1 MSTATSEIRA
11 TSDIRN
17 VAVIGHGGTGK
28 TSLVEQALVRGK
40 VVPKFA
46 PVDGGKSVSDHS
58 PEEIARGI
66 SVHTG
71 AAHLPWNGAKI
82 NLLDT
87 PGSADFIGEVVA
99 ALHVSDV
106 AVMVVGADVGVQIE
120 TAKLWRRLQ
129 AAGKPCIVF
138 VNQMDKE
145 HANFAT
151 VLADLREKLS
161 GSFVPVVVPIGDGAG
176 FSGVVDLLSGKA
188 LTHMGG
194 QESPGTVPD
203 DLADTIEEYRQSVI
217 EGAAEGSDELMEKY
231 LEEESLSDD
240 EVRTGLATS
249 LHGNLVVPVVAGS
262 ATLNSGVASL
272 LDALA
277 AAAPSPAGGVDTDGA
292 PSAFVFKTSLD
303 QYSGKLSWIKVMTG
317 EITPDTELTVTR
329 DGRKE
334 RITKLFTLCGS
345 QLIDSRG
352 LAAGDL
358 GVLTKL
364 TSAATGDTLSQQSDL
379 AYPPLDLPQPVHA
392 VTLAAQS
399 KKDEDKL
406 GQFLSRSAEEDPTF
420 KVRYNGETRETVVSA
435 MGELQLSIA
444 LERLKTT
451 AKVEVETNVPRV
463 AYRETITR
471 SAAAEYQHKKQTG
484 GHGQYAKVEITIKPL
499 PRGEQFSFVNQ
510 TVGGAIS
517 KGYIPGVEKGLREGM
532 AGGVL
537 AGFPVVDVEIALVD
551 GKEHSVDSSEL
562 AFSLAA
568 RGALR
573 SAIDQARPALL
584 EPVANL
590 TVFVEEGY
598 LGDVLSDL
606 SSRRGRIQ
614 GQEPID
620 GGMLEVKA
628 LVPQAELLRYA
639 IDLKSMT
646 SGTASFEMEFDH
658 YAPLTGR
665 LADDIIKRS
674 QEADT
679 VGAGR

>member
-1 MSTATSEIRA
+1 MSTA

-17 VAVIGHGGTGK
+17 VAIIGHGGTGK
-28 TSLVEQALVRGK
+28 SSLFEQALARGK

-46 PVDGGKSVSDHS
+46 PVEGGKSVSDHS
-58 PEEIARGI
+58 PEEVARGI
-66 SVHTG
+66 SVHTA
-71 AAHLPWNGAKI
+71 AAHLAWNGAKI

-87 PGSADFIGEVVA
+87 PGSADFIGDVVA
-99 ALHVSDV
+99 ALHVSGV
-106 AVMVVGADVGVQIE
+106 AVMVIGADVGVQIE

-145 HANFAT
+145 HANFAN
-151 VLADLREKLS
+151 VLADLRDKLP

-176 FSGVVDLLSGKA
+176 FSGVVDLLRGTA
-188 LTHMGG
+188 LTHIGG
-194 QESPGTVPD
+194 QESPGTVPG
-203 DLADTIEEYRQSVI
+203 DLEDTIEEYRQGVI
-217 EGAAEGSDELMEKY
+217 EGAAEGSDELTEKY
-231 LEEESLSDD
+231 LEEETLSDD
-240 EVRTGLATS
+240 EVRTGLAAS
-249 LHGNLVVPVVAGS
+249 LHANLVVPVLAGS
-262 ATLNSGVASL
+262 ATLNSGVACL
-272 LDALA
+272 LDVLE
-277 AAAPSPAGGVDTDGA
+277 AAAPAPAAADGA

-303 QYSGKLSWIKVMTG
+303 QYSGKLSWIKVMSG
-317 EITPDTELTVTR
+317 EVTPDTELVDTR
-329 DGRKE
+329 DARKE

-345 QLIDSRG
+345 QLVDSDG

-358 GVLTKL
+358 GVFTKL
-364 TSAATGDTLSQQSDL
+364 TSAATGDTLAQQSDL
-379 AYPPLDLPQPVHA
+379 SYPPLDLPQPVHA

-406 GQFLSRSAEEDPTF
+406 GQFLSRAAEEDPTF
-420 KVRYNGETRETVVSA
+420 KVRYNGETRETVVST
-435 MGELQLSIA
+435 MGELQLTVV
-444 LERLKTT
+444 LERLKNA
-451 AKVEVETNVPRV
+451 AKVVVETNVPRV
-463 AYRETITR
+463 AYRETIAR
-471 SAAAEYQHKKQTG
+471 PSGAEYQHKKQTG
-484 GHGQYAKVEITIKPL
+484 GHGQYAKVEIKVRPL
-499 PRGEQFSFVNQ
+499 PRGEKFSFVNE

-532 AGGVL
+532 ASGVV
-537 AGFPVVDVEIALVD
+537 AGFPVVDVEVALVD

-573 SAIDQARPALL
+573 SAIEHAKPVLL

-590 TVFVEEGY
+590 TVYVEDGY

-614 GQEPID
+614 GQEPVD

-646 SGTASFEMEFDH
+646 SGTASFETAFDH

-674 QEADT
+674 QEADAV
-679 VGAGR
+679 VGGR

>member
-1 MSTATSEIRA
+1 MSTSA
-11 TSDIRN
+11 SDIRN
-17 VAVIGHGGTGK
+17 VALIGHGGTGK

-46 PVDGGKSVSDHS
+46 PVDGGKSVSDHT
-58 PEEIARGI
+58 PEEVARGI
-66 SVHTG
+66 SVHT
-71 AAHLPWNGAKI
+71 AVAHLPWKGAKI

-106 AVMVVGADVGVQIE
+106 AVMVVGGDVGVQIE

-145 HANFAT
+145 HANFANT
-151 VLADLREKLS
+151 LADLREKLS
-161 GSFVPVVVPIGDGAG
+161 GSFVPAVVPIGDGAG

-203 DLADTIEEYRQSVI
+203 DLADTVEEYRQGLI
-217 EGAAEGSDELMEKY
+217 EGAADGSDELMEKY
-231 LEEESLSDD
+231 LDEETLSDD
-240 EVRTGLATS
+240 EVRIGLAAS
-249 LHGNLVVPVVAGS
+249 LRGNLVVPVVAGS

-272 LDALA
+272 LDVIEAVAPSA
-277 AAAPSPAGGVDTDGA
+277 AADDGLDGDGA
-292 PSAFVFKTSLD
+292 PAAFVFKTSLD
-303 QYSGKLSWIKVMTG
+303 QYSGRLSWIKVMSG
-317 EITPDTELTVTR
+317 EITPDTELIDTR

-334 RITKLFTLCGS
+334 RITKLFTLRGS
-345 QLIDSRG
+345 QLVDSDG

-358 GVLTKL
+358 GVFTKL
-364 TSAATGDTLSQQSDL
+364 TSAATGDTLAQQADL
-379 AYPPLDLPQPVHA
+379 TYPALDLPQPVHA
-392 VTLAAQS
+392 VTLSAQS

-406 GQFLSRSAEEDPTF
+406 GQFLSRAAEEDPTL

-444 LERLKTT
+444 LERLKNS

-471 SAAAEYQHKKQTG
+471 PAAAEYQHKKQTG
-484 GHGQYAKVEITIKPL
+484 GHGQYAKVEIRIKPL
-499 PRGEQFSFVNQ
+499 PRGEDFSFVNQ
-510 TVGGAIS
+510 VVGGAIS

-537 AGFPVVDVEIALVD
+537 AGFPVVDVEVALVD

-573 SAIDQARPALL
+573 SALDQAKPVLL

-590 TVFVEEGY
+590 TVYVDESY

-606 SSRRGRIQ
+606 SGRRGRIQ
-614 GQEPID
+614 GQEPVD
-620 GGMLEVKA
+620 GGILEVRA

-646 SGTASFEMEFDH
+646 SGTASFEVDFDN

-665 LADDIIKRS
+665 MADDVIKRS
-674 QEADT
+674 REPDA
-679 VGAGR
+679 VASGR

>member
-1 MSTATSEIRA
+1 MSTA

-17 VAVIGHGGTGK
+17 VAIIGHGGIGK
-28 TSLVEQALVRGK
+28 TSLFEQALARGK

-46 PVDGGKSVSDHS
+46 PVEGGKSVSDHS
-58 PEEIARGI
+58 PEEVARGI
-66 SVHTG
+66 SLHT
-71 AAHLPWNGAKI
+71 ATAHLAWNGAKI

-87 PGSADFIGEVVA
+87 PGSADFIGDVVA

-106 AVMVVGADVGVQIE
+106 AVMVIGADAGVQIE

-145 HANFAT
+145 HANFAN
-151 VLADLREKLS
+151 VLADLRDKLP

-176 FSGVVDLLSGKA
+176 FSGVVDLLRGKA

-194 QESPGTVPD
+194 QESPGTVPG
-203 DLADTIEEYRQSVI
+203 DLEDTIEEYRQGVI

-231 LEEESLSDD
+231 LEEETLSDD
-240 EVRTGLATS
+240 EVRTGLAAS
-249 LHGNLVVPVVAGS
+249 LHANLVVPVLAGS

-272 LDALA
+272 LDVLEAAAPAPALA
-277 AAAPSPAGGVDTDGA
+277 AADGA

-303 QYSGKLSWIKVMTG
+303 QYSGKLSWIKVMSG
-317 EITPDTELTVTR
+317 QITPDTELVDSR
-329 DGRKE
+329 DARKE

-345 QLIDSRG
+345 HLVDSDG

-358 GVLTKL
+358 GVFTKL
-364 TSAATGDTLSQQSDL
+364 TSAATGDTLAQQSDL
-379 AYPPLDLPQPVHA
+379 SYPPLDLPQPVHA

-406 GQFLSRSAEEDPTF
+406 GQFLSRAAEEDPTF
-420 KVRYNGETRETVVSA
+420 KVRYNGETRETVVST
-435 MGELQLSIA
+435 MGELQLAIV
-444 LERLKTT
+444 LERLKNA

-463 AYRETITR
+463 AYRETIAR
-471 SAAAEYQHKKQTG
+471 PSGAEYQHKKQTG
-484 GHGQYAKVEITIKPL
+484 GHGQYAKVEITVRPL
-499 PRGEQFSFVNQ
+499 PRGEKFSFVNE

-532 AGGVL
+532 ASGVV
-537 AGFPVVDVEIALVD
+537 AGFPVVDVEVALVD

-573 SAIDQARPALL
+573 SAIEHAKPVLL

-590 TVFVEEGY
+590 TVYVEEGY

-614 GQEPID
+614 GQEPVD

-646 SGTASFEMEFDH
+646 SGTASFETAFDH

-674 QEADT
+674 READA
-679 VGAGR
+679 VVAGR

>member
-1 MSTATSEIRA
+1 MSTAA
-11 TSDIRN
+11 SDIRN
-17 VAVIGHGGTGK
+17 VALIGHGGTGK

-40 VVPKFA
+40 VVAKFA
-46 PVDGGKSVSDHS
+46 PVDGGKSVSDHT
-58 PEEIARGI
+58 PEEVARGI
-66 SVHTG
+66 SVH
-71 AAHLPWNGAKI
+71 AAVAHVRWQGAKI

-87 PGSADFIGEVVA
+87 PGSADFVGEVIA

-106 AVMVVGADVGVQIE
+106 AVLVVGGDVGVQIE

-145 HANFAT
+145 HANFANT
-151 VLADLREKLS
+151 LADLREKLS
-161 GSFVPVVVPIGDGAG
+161 GSFVPAVVPIGDGAG

-203 DLADTIEEYRQSVI
+203 DLADTVEEYRQGLI
-217 EGAAEGSDELMEKY
+217 EGAADGSDELMEKY
-231 LEEESLSDD
+231 LDEETLSDD
-240 EVRTGLATS
+240 EVRTGLAAS

-272 LDALA
+272 LDVLEAV
-277 AAAPSPAGGVDTDGA
+277 APSAATGVGLDGDGA
-292 PSAFVFKTSLD
+292 PAAFVFKTSLD
-303 QYSGKLSWIKVMTG
+303 QYSGRLSWIKVMSG
-317 EITPDTELTVTR
+317 EITPDTELVDTR

-334 RITKLFTLCGS
+334 RITKLFTLSGS
-345 QLIDSRG
+345 QLVDCDG

-364 TSAATGDTLSQQSDL
+364 TSAATGDTLAQQADL
-379 AYPPLDLPQPVHA
+379 TYPPLDLPQPVHA

-406 GQFLSRSAEEDPTF
+406 GQFLSRAAEEDPTF

-444 LERLKTT
+444 LERLKNT

-471 SAAAEYQHKKQTG
+471 PAGAEYQHKKQTG
-484 GHGQYAKVEITIKPL
+484 GHGQYAKVEIRIKPL
-499 PRGEQFSFVNQ
+499 PRGGDFSFVNQ
-510 TVGGAIS
+510 VVGGAIS

-537 AGFPVVDVEIALVD
+537 AGFPVVDVEVALVD

-573 SAIDQARPALL
+573 SALDQAKPVLL

-590 TVFVEEGY
+590 TVYVEESY

-606 SSRRGRIQ
+606 SGRRGRIQ
-614 GQEPID
+614 GQEPVD
-620 GGMLEVKA
+620 GGILEVKA
-628 LVPQAELLRYA
+628 LVPQAELVRYA

-646 SGTASFEMEFDH
+646 SGTASFEMEFDN

-665 LADDIIKRS
+665 MADDIIKRS
-674 QEADT
+674 QEPDA
-679 VGAGR
+679 VASGR

>member
-1 MSTATSEIRA
+1 MSTA

-46 PVDGGKSVSDHS
+46 TVDGGKSVSDHS
-58 PEEIARGI
+58 PEEVARGI
-66 SVHTG
+66 SVHT
-71 AAHLPWNGAKI
+71 AIAHLPWKNAKV

-87 PGSADFIGEVVA
+87 PGSADFIGEVVS

-106 AVMVVGADVGVQIE
+106 AVLVVGADVGVQIE

-145 HANFAT
+145 HANFANA
-151 VLADLREKLS
+151 LADLREKLS
-161 GSFVPVVVPIGDGAG
+161 GNFVPMVVPIGDGAG

-188 LTHMGG
+188 FTHMGG
-194 QESPGTVPD
+194 QESPGSVPD
-203 DLADTIEEYRQSVI
+203 DLTDTIEEYRQGLI
-217 EGAAEGSDELMEKY
+217 EGAADGSDELMEKY
-231 LEEESLSDD
+231 LEEETLSDD
-240 EVRTGLATS
+240 EVHTGIAAS
-249 LHGNLVVPVVAGS
+249 LQAGVVVPVLAGS

-272 LDALA
+272 LDALQA
-277 AAAPSPAGGVDTDGA
+277 VAPSPAADDRLAAGGA
-292 PSAFVFKTSLD
+292 PAAFVFKTSLD
-303 QYSGKLSWIKVMTG
+303 QYSGKLSWIKVMSG
-317 EITPDTELTVTR
+317 EMTPDTELVDTR
-329 DGRKE
+329 DARKE

-345 QLIDSRG
+345 QLVDSDG
-352 LAAGDL
+352 LATGDL
-358 GVLTKL
+358 GVFTKL
-364 TSAATGDTLSQQSDL
+364 TSAATGDTLAQQSDL

-392 VTLAAQS
+392 VTLSAES

-406 GQFLSRSAEEDPTF
+406 GQFLSRAAEEDPTF
-420 KVRYNGETRETVVSA
+420 KVRYDGETRETVVTC
-435 MGELQLSIA
+435 MGELQLSVV
-444 LERLKTT
+444 LERLKTA
-451 AKVEVETNVPRV
+451 AKVEVQTNVPRV

-471 SAAAEYQHKKQTG
+471 AAGAEYQHKKQTG
-484 GHGQYAKVEITIKPL
+484 GHGQYAKVEIKLRPL
-499 PRGEQFSFVNQ
+499 PRGEDFSFVNQ
-510 TVGGAIS
+510 IVGGAIS

-532 AGGVL
+532 AGGAL
-537 AGFPVVDVEIALVD
+537 AGFPVVDIEVALVD

-573 SAIDQARPALL
+573 SALDQAKPTLL

-590 TVFVEEGY
+590 TVYVEENY

-606 SSRRGRIQ
+606 SGRRGRIQ
-614 GQEPID
+614 GQEPVE
-620 GGMLEVKA
+620 GGILEVKA

-646 SGTASFEMEFDH
+646 SGTASFEVEFDH
-658 YAPLTGR
+658 YAPLSGR
-665 LADDIIKRS
+665 MADDIIKRS
-674 QEADT
+674 QEADA
-679 VGAGR
+679 VAAGR

>member
-1 MSTATSEIRA
+1 MSTA

-17 VAVIGHGGTGK
+17 VAIIGHGGIGK
-28 TSLVEQALVRGK
+28 TSLFEQALARGK

-46 PVDGGKSVSDHS
+46 PVEGGKSVSDHS
-58 PEEIARGI
+58 PEEVARGI
-66 SVHTG
+66 SLHTA
-71 AAHLPWNGAKI
+71 AAHLAWNGAKI

-87 PGSADFIGEVVA
+87 PGSADFIGDVVA

-106 AVMVVGADVGVQIE
+106 AVMVIGADAGVQIE

-145 HANFAT
+145 HANFAN
-151 VLADLREKLS
+151 VLADLRDKLP

-176 FSGVVDLLSGKA
+176 FSGVVDLLRGKA

-194 QESPGTVPD
+194 QESPGTVPG
-203 DLADTIEEYRQSVI
+203 DLEDTIEEYRQGVI

-231 LEEESLSDD
+231 LEEETLSDD
-240 EVRTGLATS
+240 EVRTGLAAS
-249 LHGNLVVPVVAGS
+249 LHANLVVPVLAGS
-262 ATLNSGVASL
+262 ATLNSGVACL
-272 LDALA
+272 LDVLEAAAPAPALA
-277 AAAPSPAGGVDTDGA
+277 AADGA

-303 QYSGKLSWIKVMTG
+303 QYSGKLSWIKVMSG
-317 EITPDTELTVTR
+317 QITPDTELVDTR
-329 DGRKE
+329 DARKE

-345 QLIDSRG
+345 HLVDSDG

-358 GVLTKL
+358 GVFTKL
-364 TSAATGDTLSQQSDL
+364 TSAATGDTLAQQSDL
-379 AYPPLDLPQPVHA
+379 SYPPLDLPQPVHA

-406 GQFLSRSAEEDPTF
+406 GQFLSRAAEEDPTF
-420 KVRYNGETRETVVSA
+420 KVRYNGETRETVVST
-435 MGELQLSIA
+435 MGELQLAIV
-444 LERLKTT
+444 LERLKNA
-451 AKVEVETNVPRV
+451 AKVEVETNVPQV
-463 AYRETITR
+463 AYRETIAR
-471 SAAAEYQHKKQTG
+471 PSGAEYQHKKQTG
-484 GHGQYAKVEITIKPL
+484 GHGQYAKVEIKVKPL
-499 PRGEQFSFVNQ
+499 PRGEKFSFVNE

-532 AGGVL
+532 ASGVV
-537 AGFPVVDVEIALVD
+537 AGFPMVDVEVALVD

-573 SAIDQARPALL
+573 SALEHAKPVLL

-590 TVFVEEGY
+590 TVYVEEGY

-614 GQEPID
+614 GQEPVD

-646 SGTASFEMEFDH
+646 SGTASFEMAFDH

-674 QEADT
+674 QEADA
-679 VGAGR
+679 VVAGR

>member
-1 MSTATSEIRA
+1 MSTA

-17 VAVIGHGGTGK
+17 VAIIGHGGIGK
-28 TSLVEQALVRGK
+28 TSLFEQALARGK

-46 PVDGGKSVSDHS
+46 PVEGGKSVSDHS
-58 PEEIARGI
+58 PEEVARGI
-66 SVHTG
+66 SLHTA
-71 AAHLPWNGAKI
+71 AAHLAWNGAKI

-87 PGSADFIGEVVA
+87 PGSADFIGDVVA
-99 ALHVSDV
+99 ALHVSGV
-106 AVMVVGADVGVQIE
+106 AVMVIGADVGVQIE

-145 HANFAT
+145 HANFAN
-151 VLADLREKLS
+151 VLADLRDKLP

-176 FSGVVDLLSGKA
+176 FSGVVDLLRGKA

-194 QESPGTVPD
+194 QESPGTVPG
-203 DLADTIEEYRQSVI
+203 DLEDTIEEYRQGVI
-217 EGAAEGSDELMEKY
+217 EGAAEGSDELTEKY
-231 LEEESLSDD
+231 LEEETLSDD
-240 EVRTGLATS
+240 EVRTGLAAS
-249 LHGNLVVPVVAGS
+249 LHANLVVPVLAGS
-262 ATLNSGVASL
+262 ATLNSGVACL
-272 LDALA
+272 LDVLEAAAPAPALA
-277 AAAPSPAGGVDTDGA
+277 AADGA

-303 QYSGKLSWIKVMTG
+303 QYSGKLSWIKVMSG
-317 EITPDTELTVTR
+317 EITPDTELVDTR
-329 DGRKE
+329 DARKE

-345 QLIDSRG
+345 QLVDSDG

-358 GVLTKL
+358 GVFTKL
-364 TSAATGDTLSQQSDL
+364 TSAATGDTLAQQSDL
-379 AYPPLDLPQPVHA
+379 SYPPLDLPQPVHA

-406 GQFLSRSAEEDPTF
+406 GQFLSRAAEEDPTF
-420 KVRYNGETRETVVSA
+420 KVRYNGETRETVVST
-435 MGELQLSIA
+435 MGELQLAIV
-444 LERLKTT
+444 LERLKNA
-451 AKVEVETNVPRV
+451 AKVEVETNVPHV
-463 AYRETITR
+463 AYRETIAR
-471 SAAAEYQHKKQTG
+471 PSGAEYQHKKQTG
-484 GHGQYAKVEITIKPL
+484 GHGQYAKVEIKVRPL
-499 PRGEQFSFVNQ
+499 PRGEKFSFVNE

-532 AGGVL
+532 ASGVV
-537 AGFPVVDVEIALVD
+537 AGFPVVDVEVALVD

-573 SAIDQARPALL
+573 SAIEHAKPVLL

-590 TVFVEEGY
+590 TVYVEDGY

-614 GQEPID
+614 GQEPVD
-620 GGMLEVKA
+620 GMLEVKA

-646 SGTASFEMEFDH
+646 SGTASFETAFDH

-674 QEADT
+674 QEADA
-679 VGAGR
+679 VVAGR

>member
-1 MSTATSEIRA
+1 MSTSA
-11 TSDIRN
+11 SDIRN
-17 VAVIGHGGTGK
+17 VALIGHGGTGK

-46 PVDGGKSVSDHS
+46 PVDGGKSVSDHA

-66 SVHTG
+66 SVH
-71 AAHLPWNGAKI
+71 AAIAHLPWKGAKI

-106 AVMVVGADVGVQIE
+106 AVMVVGGDVGVQIE

-145 HANFAT
+145 HANFANT
-151 VLADLREKLS
+151 LADLREKLS
-161 GSFVPVVVPIGDGAG
+161 GSFVPAVVPIGDGAG

-203 DLADTIEEYRQSVI
+203 DLADTVEEYRQGLI

-231 LEEESLSDD
+231 LDEETLSDD
-240 EVRTGLATS
+240 EVRTGLAAS

-272 LDALA
+272 LDVLQAVAPSA
-277 AAAPSPAGGVDTDGA
+277 AAGAGVDGGGA
-292 PSAFVFKTSLD
+292 PAAFVFKTSID
-303 QYSGKLSWIKVMTG
+303 QYSGRLSWIKVMSG
-317 EITPDTELTVTR
+317 EITPDTELVDTR

-345 QLIDSRG
+345 QLVDSDG

-358 GVLTKL
+358 GVFTKL
-364 TSAATGDTLSQQSDL
+364 TSAATGDTLAQQADL
-379 AYPPLDLPQPVHA
+379 TYPPLDLPQPVHA
-392 VTLAAQS
+392 VTLAAHS

-406 GQFLSRSAEEDPTF
+406 GQFLSRVAEEDPTF
-420 KVRYNGETRETVVSA
+420 RVRYNGETRETVVSA

-444 LERLKTT
+444 LERLKNT

-471 SAAAEYQHKKQTG
+471 PAGAEYQHKKQTG
-484 GHGQYAKVEITIKPL
+484 GHGQYAKVEIRIKPL
-499 PRGEQFSFVNQ
+499 PRGEEFSFVNQ
-510 TVGGAIS
+510 VVGGAIS

-537 AGFPVVDVEIALVD
+537 AGFPVVDVEVALVD

-573 SAIDQARPALL
+573 SALDQARPVLL

-590 TVFVEEGY
+590 TVYVEESY

-606 SSRRGRIQ
+606 SGRRGRIQ
-614 GQEPID
+614 GQEPVD
-620 GGMLEVKA
+620 GGMLEVRA
-628 LVPQAELLRYA
+628 LVPQAELVRYA

-646 SGTASFEMEFDH
+646 SGTASFEMAFDN

-665 LADDIIKRS
+665 MADDIIKRS
-674 QEADT
+674 REPDA
-679 VGAGR
+679 VASGR

>member
-1 MSTATSEIRA
+1 MSTA

-46 PVDGGKSVSDHS
+46 PVDGGKSVSDHA

-66 SVHTG
+66 SVHT
-71 AAHLPWNGAKI
+71 AVAPLPWNGAKI

-106 AVMVVGADVGVQIE
+106 AVMVVGGDGGVQIE

-145 HANFAT
+145 HASFAD
-151 VLADLREKLS
+151 VLADLRDKLS
-161 GSFVPVVVPIGDGAG
+161 GNFVPVVVPIGDGAG
-176 FSGVVDLLSGKA
+176 FSGVVDLLRGKA

-203 DLADTIEEYRQSVI
+203 DLADTFEEYRQGVI
-217 EGAAEGSDELMEKY
+217 EGAADGSDELMEKY
-231 LEEESLSDD
+231 LEEETLSDD
-240 EVRTGLATS
+240 EVRTGLAAS
-249 LHGNLVVPVVAGS
+249 LKANLVAPVVAGS

-272 LDALA
+272 LDVLAALA
-277 AAAPSPAGGVDTDGA
+277 PPPAAGDAADTGGT

-303 QYSGKLSWIKVMTG
+303 QYSGKLSWIKVMSG
-317 EITPDTELTVTR
+317 EMTPDTELVDTR

-345 QLIDSRG
+345 QLVDSGG

-364 TSAATGDTLSQQSDL
+364 TSAATGDTLAQQADL
-379 AYPPLDLPQPVHA
+379 AWPALDLPQPVHA
-392 VTLAAQS
+392 VTLTAQS

-406 GQFLSRSAEEDPTF
+406 GQFLSRAAEEDPTF

-435 MGELQLSIA
+435 MGELQLSVA
-444 LERLKTT
+444 LERLKNT

-471 SAAAEYQHKKQTG
+471 ASGAEYQHKKQTG
-484 GHGQYAKVEITIKPL
+484 GHGQYAKVEIKVRPL
-499 PRGEQFSFVNQ
+499 PRGEDFSFVNQ
-510 TVGGAIS
+510 IVGGAIS
-517 KGYIPGVEKGLREGM
+517 KGYIPGVEKGVREGM
-532 AGGVL
+532 SGGIM
-537 AGFPVVDVEIALVD
+537 AGFPVVDIEVALID

-573 SAIDQARPALL
+573 SALDQARPVLL

-590 TVFVEEGY
+590 TVYVEEGY

-606 SSRRGRIQ
+606 SGRRGRIQ
-614 GQEPID
+614 GQEPVD
-620 GGMLEVKA
+620 GGILEVKA

-658 YAPLTGR
+658 YSPLTGR

-674 QEADT
+674 QEADA
-679 VGAGR
+679 VVAGR

>member
-1 MSTATSEIRA
+1 MSTSA
-11 TSDIRN
+11 SDIRN
-17 VAVIGHGGTGK
+17 VALIGHGGTGK

-46 PVDGGKSVSDHS
+46 PVDGGKSVSDHT
-58 PEEIARGI
+58 PEEVARGI
-66 SVHTG
+66 SVHT
-71 AAHLPWNGAKI
+71 AVAHLPWRGVKI

-106 AVMVVGADVGVQIE
+106 AVMVVGGDVGVQIE

-151 VLADLREKLS
+151 TLADLREKLS
-161 GSFVPVVVPIGDGAG
+161 GNFVPAVVPIGDGAG

-203 DLADTIEEYRQSVI
+203 DLADTVEEYRQGLI
-217 EGAAEGSDELMEKY
+217 EGAAEGSDDLMEKY
-231 LEEESLSDD
+231 LDEETLSDA
-240 EVRTGLATS
+240 EVRTGLAAS

-272 LDALA
+272 LDVLQAVAPSA
-277 AAAPSPAGGVDTDGA
+277 AAGAGVDGGGA
-292 PSAFVFKTSLD
+292 PAAFVFKTSID
-303 QYSGKLSWIKVMTG
+303 QYSGRLSWIKVMSG
-317 EITPDTELTVTR
+317 EITPDTELVDTR

-345 QLIDSRG
+345 QLVDSGG

-364 TSAATGDTLSQQSDL
+364 TSAATGDTLAQQPDL
-379 AYPPLDLPQPVHA
+379 TYPPLDLPQPVHA

-399 KKDEDKL
+399 KKDEDRL
-406 GQFLSRSAEEDPTF
+406 GQFLSRIAEEDPTF

-444 LERLKTT
+444 LERLKNT

-471 SAAAEYQHKKQTG
+471 PAGAEYQHKKQTG
-484 GHGQYAKVEITIKPL
+484 GHGQYAKVEIRIKPL
-499 PRGEQFSFVNQ
+499 PRGEEFSFVNQ
-510 TVGGAIS
+510 IVGGAIA

-537 AGFPVVDVEIALVD
+537 AGFPVVDVEVALVD

-573 SAIDQARPALL
+573 SALDQAKPVLL

-590 TVFVEEGY
+590 TVYVEENY

-614 GQEPID
+614 GQEPVD
-620 GGMLEVKA
+620 GGILEVRA

-646 SGTASFEMEFDH
+646 SGTASFEMAFDN

-665 LADDIIKRS
+665 LADDVIKRS
-674 QEADT
+674 REPDA
-679 VGAGR
+679 VASGR

>member
-1 MSTATSEIRA
+1 MSTA

-17 VAVIGHGGTGK
+17 VAIIGHGGIGK
-28 TSLVEQALVRGK
+28 TSLFEQALARGK

-46 PVDGGKSVSDHS
+46 PVEGGKSVSDHS
-58 PEEIARGI
+58 PEEVARGI
-66 SVHTG
+66 SLHTA
-71 AAHLPWNGAKI
+71 AAHLAWNGAKI

-87 PGSADFIGEVVA
+87 PGSADFIGDVVA
-99 ALHVSDV
+99 ALHVSGV
-106 AVMVVGADVGVQIE
+106 AVMVIGADVGVQIE

-145 HANFAT
+145 HANFAN
-151 VLADLREKLS
+151 VLADLRDKLP

-176 FSGVVDLLSGKA
+176 FSGVVDLLRGKA

-194 QESPGTVPD
+194 QESPGTVPG
-203 DLADTIEEYRQSVI
+203 DLEDTIEEYRQGVI
-217 EGAAEGSDELMEKY
+217 EGAAEGSDELTEKY
-231 LEEESLSDD
+231 LEEETLSDD
-240 EVRTGLATS
+240 EVRTGLAAS
-249 LHGNLVVPVVAGS
+249 LHANLVVPVLAGS
-262 ATLNSGVASL
+262 ATLNSGVACL
-272 LDALA
+272 LDVLEAAAPAPALA
-277 AAAPSPAGGVDTDGA
+277 AADGA

-303 QYSGKLSWIKVMTG
+303 QYSGKLSWIKVMSG
-317 EITPDTELTVTR
+317 EITPDTELVDTR
-329 DGRKE
+329 DARKE

-345 QLIDSRG
+345 QLVDSDG

-358 GVLTKL
+358 GVFTKL
-364 TSAATGDTLSQQSDL
+364 TSAATGDTLAQQSDL
-379 AYPPLDLPQPVHA
+379 SYPPLDLPQPVHA

-406 GQFLSRSAEEDPTF
+406 GQFLSRAAEEDPTF
-420 KVRYNGETRETVVSA
+420 KVRYNGETRETVVST
-435 MGELQLSIA
+435 MGELQLAIV
-444 LERLKTT
+444 LERLKNA
-451 AKVEVETNVPRV
+451 AKVEVETNVPQV
-463 AYRETITR
+463 AYRETIAR
-471 SAAAEYQHKKQTG
+471 PSGAEYQHKKQTG
-484 GHGQYAKVEITIKPL
+484 GHGQYAKVEIKVRPL
-499 PRGEQFSFVNQ
+499 PRGEKFSFVNE

-532 AGGVL
+532 ASGVV
-537 AGFPVVDVEIALVD
+537 AGFPVVDVEVALVD

-573 SAIDQARPALL
+573 SAIEHAKPVLL

-590 TVFVEEGY
+590 TVYVEDGY

-614 GQEPID
+614 GQEPVD
-620 GGMLEVKA
+620 GMLEVKA

-646 SGTASFEMEFDH
+646 SGTASFETAFDH

-674 QEADT
+674 QEADA
-679 VGAGR
+679 VVAGR

>member
-1 MSTATSEIRA
+1 MSTA

-17 VAVIGHGGTGK
+17 VAIIGHGGIGK
-28 TSLVEQALVRGK
+28 TSLFEQALARGK

-46 PVDGGKSVSDHS
+46 PVEGGKSVSDHS
-58 PEEIARGI
+58 PEEVARGI
-66 SVHTG
+66 SLHT
-71 AAHLPWNGAKI
+71 ATAHLAWNGAKI

-87 PGSADFIGEVVA
+87 PGSADFIGDVVA

-106 AVMVVGADVGVQIE
+106 AVMVIGADAGVQIE

-145 HANFAT
+145 HANFAN
-151 VLADLREKLS
+151 VLADLRDKLP

-176 FSGVVDLLSGKA
+176 FSGVVDLLRGKA

-194 QESPGTVPD
+194 QESPGTVPG
-203 DLADTIEEYRQSVI
+203 DLEDTIEEYRQGVI

-231 LEEESLSDD
+231 LEEETLSDD
-240 EVRTGLATS
+240 EVRTGLAAS
-249 LHGNLVVPVVAGS
+249 LHANLVVPVLAGS
-262 ATLNSGVASL
+262 ATLNSGVACL
-272 LDALA
+272 LDVLEAAAPAPALA
-277 AAAPSPAGGVDTDGA
+277 AADGA

-303 QYSGKLSWIKVMTG
+303 QYSGKLSWIKVMSG
-317 EITPDTELTVTR
+317 QITPDTELVDTR
-329 DGRKE
+329 DARKE

-345 QLIDSRG
+345 HLVDSDG

-358 GVLTKL
+358 GVFTKL
-364 TSAATGDTLSQQSDL
+364 TSAATGDTLAQQSDL
-379 AYPPLDLPQPVHA
+379 SYPPLDLPQPVHA
-392 VTLAAQS
+392 VTLVAQS

-406 GQFLSRSAEEDPTF
+406 GQFLSRAAEEDPTF
-420 KVRYNGETRETVVSA
+420 KVRYNGETRETVVST
-435 MGELQLSIA
+435 MGELQLAIV
-444 LERLKTT
+444 LERLKNA

-463 AYRETITR
+463 AYRETIAR
-471 SAAAEYQHKKQTG
+471 PSGAEYQHKKQTG
-484 GHGQYAKVEITIKPL
+484 GHGQYAKVEITVRPL
-499 PRGEQFSFVNQ
+499 PRGEKFSFVNE

-532 AGGVL
+532 ASGVV
-537 AGFPVVDVEIALVD
+537 AGFPVVDVEVALVD

-573 SAIDQARPALL
+573 SAIEHAKPVLL

-590 TVFVEEGY
+590 TVYVEEGY

-614 GQEPID
+614 GQEPVD

-646 SGTASFEMEFDH
+646 SGTASFETAFDH

-674 QEADT
+674 READA
-679 VGAGR
+679 VVAGR

>member
-1 MSTATSEIRA
+1 MSTA

-17 VAVIGHGGTGK
+17 VAIIGHGGTGK
-28 TSLVEQALVRGK
+28 SSLFEQALARGK

-46 PVDGGKSVSDHS
+46 PVEGGKSVSDHS
-58 PEEIARGI
+58 PEEVARGI
-66 SVHTG
+66 SVHTA
-71 AAHLPWNGAKI
+71 AAHLAWNGAKI

-87 PGSADFIGEVVA
+87 PGSADFIGDVVA
-99 ALHVSDV
+99 ALHVSGV
-106 AVMVVGADVGVQIE
+106 AVMVIGADVGVQIE

-145 HANFAT
+145 HANFAN
-151 VLADLREKLS
+151 VLADLRDKLP

-176 FSGVVDLLSGKA
+176 FSGVVDLLRGTA

-194 QESPGTVPD
+194 QESPGTVPG
-203 DLADTIEEYRQSVI
+203 DLEDTIEEYRQGVI
-217 EGAAEGSDELMEKY
+217 EGAAEGSDELTEKY
-231 LEEESLSDD
+231 LEEETLSDD
-240 EVRTGLATS
+240 EVRTGLAAS
-249 LHGNLVVPVVAGS
+249 LHANLVVPVLAGS
-262 ATLNSGVASL
+262 ATLNSGVACL
-272 LDALA
+272 LDVLE
-277 AAAPSPAGGVDTDGA
+277 AAAPAPAAADGA

-303 QYSGKLSWIKVMTG
+303 QYSGKLSWIKVMSG
-317 EITPDTELTVTR
+317 EVTPDTELVDTR
-329 DGRKE
+329 DARKE

-345 QLIDSRG
+345 QLVDSDG

-358 GVLTKL
+358 GVFTKL
-364 TSAATGDTLSQQSDL
+364 TSAATGDTLAQQSDL
-379 AYPPLDLPQPVHA
+379 SYPPLDLPQPVHA

-406 GQFLSRSAEEDPTF
+406 GQFLSRAAEEDPTF
-420 KVRYNGETRETVVSA
+420 KVRYNGETRETVVST
-435 MGELQLSIA
+435 MGELQLTVV
-444 LERLKTT
+444 LERLKNA
-451 AKVEVETNVPRV
+451 AKVVVETNVPRV
-463 AYRETITR
+463 AYRETIAR
-471 SAAAEYQHKKQTG
+471 PSGAEYQHKKQTG
-484 GHGQYAKVEITIKPL
+484 GHGQYAKVEIKVRPL
-499 PRGEQFSFVNQ
+499 PRGEKFSFVNE

-532 AGGVL
+532 ASGVV
-537 AGFPVVDVEIALVD
+537 AGFPVVDVEVALVD

-573 SAIDQARPALL
+573 SAIEHAKPVLL

-590 TVFVEEGY
+590 TVYVEDGY

-614 GQEPID
+614 GQEPVD

-646 SGTASFEMEFDH
+646 SGTASFETAFDH

-674 QEADT
+674 QEADAV
-679 VGAGR
+679 VGGR

>member
-1 MSTATSEIRA
+1 
-11 TSDIRN
+11 
-17 VAVIGHGGTGK
+17 VIGHGGIGK

-46 PVDGGKSVSDHS
+46 PVEGGKSVSDHS

-66 SVHTG
+66 SVHT
-71 AAHLPWNGAKI
+71 AMAHLPWNGAKI

-87 PGSADFIGEVVA
+87 PGSADFIGDVVS

-145 HANFAT
+145 HANFANT
-151 VLADLREKLS
+151 LADLREKLS
-161 GSFVPVVVPIGDGAG
+161 GNFVPMVVPIGDGAG

-188 LTHMGG
+188 FTHMGG

-203 DLADTIEEYRQSVI
+203 DLADTIEEYRQGLV
-217 EGAAEGSDELMEKY
+217 EGAADGSDELMEKY
-231 LEEESLSDD
+231 LEEETLSDD
-240 EVRTGLATS
+240 EVRSGLAAS
-249 LHGNLVVPVVAGS
+249 LQANVVVPVLAGS

-272 LDALA
+272 LDVLEAV
-277 AAAPSPAGGVDTDGA
+277 APSPGADDRLDASAA

-303 QYSGKLSWIKVMTG
+303 QYSGKLSWVKIMSG
-317 EITPDTELTVTR
+317 EITPDTELVDTR

-345 QLIDSRG
+345 QLVDSGG
-352 LAAGDL
+352 LACGDL
-358 GVLTKL
+358 GVFTKL
-364 TSAATGDTLSQQSDL
+364 SSAATGDTLAQQDDL
-379 AYPPLDLPQPVHA
+379 THPPLDLPQPVHA
-392 VTLAAQS
+392 VTLSAES

-406 GQFLSRSAEEDPTF
+406 GQFLSRAAEEDPTF
-420 KVRYNGETRETVVSA
+420 KVRYDGETRETVVSC
-435 MGELQLSIA
+435 MGELQLSVV
-444 LERLKTT
+444 LERLKSA

-463 AYRETITR
+463 AYRETIAR
-471 SAAAEYQHKKQTG
+471 AAGAEYQHKKQTG
-484 GHGQYAKVEITIKPL
+484 GHGQYAKVEIKLKPL
-499 PRGEQFSFVNQ
+499 SRGEDFSFVNQ
-510 TVGGAIS
+510 IVGGAIS

-537 AGFPVVDVEIALVD
+537 AGFPVVDIEVALVD

-573 SAIDQARPALL
+573 SALDQAKPVLL

-590 TVFVEEGY
+590 TVYVEDNY

-614 GQEPID
+614 GQEPIE
-620 GGMLEVKA
+620 GGILEVKA

-646 SGTASFEMEFDH
+646 SGTASFEVEFDH
-658 YAPLTGR
+658 YAPITGR
-665 LADDIIKRS
+665 LADDVIKRA
-674 QEADT
+674 QEADA
-679 VGAGR
+679 VVAGR

>member
-1 MSTATSEIRA
+1 MSTA

-40 VVPKFA
+40 VVAKFA
-46 PVDGGKSVSDHS
+46 PVEGGKSVSDHS

-66 SVHTG
+66 SIRTAV
-71 AAHLPWNGAKI
+71 AHLPWRGTKI

-87 PGSADFIGEVVA
+87 PGSADFIGEVVS

-106 AVMVVGADVGVQIE
+106 AILVVGADVGVQIE

-129 AAGKPCIVF
+129 ASGKPCIVF
-138 VNQMDKE
+138 VNHMDKE
-145 HANFAT
+145 HANFADA
-151 VLADLREKLS
+151 LADLRAKLS
-161 GSFVPVVVPIGDGAG
+161 GNFVPLVVPIGDGAG

-194 QESPGTVPD
+194 HESPGTIPD
-203 DLADTIEEYRQSVI
+203 DLADTIEEYRQGLI
-217 EGAAEGSDELMEKY
+217 EGAADGSDELTEKY
-231 LEEESLSDD
+231 LEEETLSDD
-240 EVRTGLATS
+240 EVRTGLAAS
-249 LHGNLVVPVVAGS
+249 LQANLVVPVLAGS
-262 ATLNSGVASL
+262 ANLNSGVASL
-272 LDALA
+272 LDTLDAV
-277 AAAPSPAGGVDTDGA
+277 APSPAASDGLDTGGA
-292 PSAFVFKTSLD
+292 PAVFVFKTTLD
-303 QYSGKLSWIKVMTG
+303 QYSGKLSWIKVMSG
-317 EITPDTELTVTR
+317 DLTPDTELVDTR
-329 DGRKE
+329 DGKKE
-334 RITKLFTLCGS
+334 RITKLFTLRGS
-345 QLIDSRG
+345 QLVDSDG

-364 TSAATGDTLSQQSDL
+364 TSAATGDTLAQDSDR
-379 AYPPLDLPQPVHA
+379 AYPQLDLPQPVHA

-406 GQFLSRSAEEDPTF
+406 GQFLTRAAEEDPTF
-420 KVRYNGETRETVVSA
+420 KVRYNGETRETVVSS

-444 LERLKTT
+444 LERLRNA

-471 SAAAEYQHKKQTG
+471 PSGAEYQHKKQTG
-484 GHGQYAKVEITIKPL
+484 GHGQYAKVEITVKPL
-499 PRGEQFSFVNQ
+499 PRGEEFSFVNQ
-510 TVGGAIS
+510 IVGGAIS

-537 AGFPVVDVEIALVD
+537 AGFPVVDIEVALVD

-573 SAIDQARPALL
+573 SALDQAKPTLL

-590 TVFVEEGY
+590 TVYVEESY

-614 GQEPID
+614 GQEPVD

-646 SGTASFEMEFDH
+646 SGTASFEVQFDH
-658 YAPLTGR
+658 YAPITGR
-665 LADDIIKRS
+665 LADDIVKRS
-674 QEADT
+674 QEADA
-679 VGAGR
+679 VVAGR

>member
-1 MSTATSEIRA
+1 MSTAS
-11 TSDIRN
+11 SDIRN
-17 VAVIGHGGTGK
+17 VAIIGHGGTGK
-28 TSLVEQALVRGK
+28 TSLFEHALVRGK
-40 VVPKFA
+40 VVPRFA

-66 SVHTG
+66 SVRT
-71 AAHLPWNGAKI
+71 AMAHLPWKDTKI

-99 ALHVSDV
+99 ALHVSEV

-129 AAGKPCIVF
+129 AVGKPCIVF

-145 HANFAT
+145 HASFADT
-151 VLADLREKLS
+151 LADLREKLS

-194 QESPGTVPD
+194 QESPGTAPD
-203 DLADTIEEYRQSVI
+203 DLAEALEEYQQSLI
-217 EGAAEGSDELMEKY
+217 EGAAEGNDDLMEKY
-231 LEEESLSDD
+231 LEEETLSDD
-240 EVRTGLATS
+240 EVRAGLAES
-249 LHGNLVVPVVAGS
+249 LRANLVVPVVAGS
-262 ATLNSGVASL
+262 ATAGSGVASL
-272 LDALA
+272 LDVLTV
-277 AAAPSPAGGVDTDGA
+277 AAPPPPSGDEGA

-303 QYSGKLSWIKVMTG
+303 QYSGKLSWIKVMSG
-317 EITPDTELTVTR
+317 RLTPDGELVTTR
-329 DGRKE
+329 DGKRE
-334 RITKLFTLCGS
+334 RITKLFTLCGAH
-345 QLIDSRG
+345 LVDSAG
-352 LAAGDL
+352 LASGDL

-364 TSAATGDTLSQQSDL
+364 VSAGTGDTLAQDSDL
-379 AYPPLDLPQPVHA
+379 HYPPLDLPQPVHA

-406 GQFLSRSAEEDPTF
+406 GQFLTRAAEEDPTF
-420 KVRYNGETRETVVSA
+420 KVRYNPETRETVVSS
-435 MGELQLSIA
+435 MGELQLAIV
-444 LERLKTT
+444 LERLRNA
-451 AKVEVETNVPRV
+451 AKVEVTTNLPRV

-471 SAAAEYQHKKQTG
+471 PSGAEYQHKKQTG
-484 GHGQYAKVEITIKPL
+484 GHGQYAKVEIRIKPVPNGDGL
-499 PRGEQFSFVNQ
+499 EFVNQ
-510 TVGGAIS
+510 IVGGAIS

-532 AGGVL
+532 TNGVL
-537 AGFPVVDVEIALVD
+537 ARFPVVGIEATLVD
-551 GKEHSVDSSEL
+551 GKEHSVDSSEM

-573 SAIDQARPALL
+573 SALDDAKPVLL

-590 TVFVEEGY
+590 TVYVEESY

-606 SSRRGRIQ
+606 SGRRGRIQ
-614 GQEPID
+614 GQEPVD
-620 GGMLEVKA
+620 GILEVKA
-628 LVPQAELLRYA
+628 QVPQAELLRYA

-646 SGTASFEMEFDH
+646 SGTASFEVDFSH

-665 LADDIIKRS
+665 LADEVIKRS
-674 QEADT
+674 QAAEEVA
-679 VGAGR
+679 AAR

>member
-1 MSTATSEIRA
+1 MSTA

-17 VAVIGHGGTGK
+17 VAIIGHGGTGK
-28 TSLVEQALVRGK
+28 SSLFEQALVRGK

-46 PVDGGKSVSDHS
+46 PVEGGKSVSDHS
-58 PEEIARGI
+58 PEEVARGI
-66 SVHTG
+66 SVHTA
-71 AAHLPWNGAKI
+71 AAHLAWNGAKI

-87 PGSADFIGEVVA
+87 PGSADFIGDVVA
-99 ALHVSDV
+99 ALHVSGV
-106 AVMVVGADVGVQIE
+106 AVMVIGADAGVQIE

-145 HANFAT
+145 HANFAN
-151 VLADLREKLS
+151 VLADLRDKLP

-176 FSGVVDLLSGKA
+176 FSGVVDLLRGTA

-194 QESPGTVPD
+194 QESPGTVPG
-203 DLADTIEEYRQSVI
+203 DLEDTIEEYRQGVI
-217 EGAAEGSDELMEKY
+217 EGAAEGSDELTEKY
-231 LEEESLSDD
+231 LEEETLSDD
-240 EVRTGLATS
+240 EVRTGLAAS
-249 LHGNLVVPVVAGS
+249 LHANLVVPVLAGS
-262 ATLNSGVASL
+262 ATLNSGVACL
-272 LDALA
+272 LDVLA
-277 AAAPSPAGGVDTDGA
+277 AAAPAPAAADGA

-303 QYSGKLSWIKVMTG
+303 QYSGKLSWIKVMSG
-317 EITPDTELTVTR
+317 EITPDTELVDTR
-329 DGRKE
+329 DARKE

-345 QLIDSRG
+345 QLVDSDG
-352 LAAGDL
+352 LAGGDL
-358 GVLTKL
+358 GVFTKL
-364 TSAATGDTLSQQSDL
+364 TSAATGDTLAQHSDL
-379 AYPPLDLPQPVHA
+379 SYPPLDLPQPVHA

-406 GQFLSRSAEEDPTF
+406 GQFLSRAAEEDPTF
-420 KVRYNGETRETVVSA
+420 KVRYNGETRETVVST
-435 MGELQLSIA
+435 MGELQLAIV
-444 LERLKTT
+444 LERLKNA
-451 AKVEVETNVPRV
+451 AKVEVETSVPRV
-463 AYRETITR
+463 AYRETIAR
-471 SAAAEYQHKKQTG
+471 PSGAEYQHKKQTG
-484 GHGQYAKVEITIKPL
+484 GHGQYAKVEIKVKPL
-499 PRGEQFSFVNQ
+499 PRGEKFSFVNQ

-517 KGYIPGVEKGLREGM
+517 KAHIPGVEKGVREGM
-532 AGGVL
+532 TAGVL
-537 AGFPVVDVEIALVD
+537 AGFPVVDIEVALID

-573 SAIDQARPALL
+573 SAIEHAKPVLL

-590 TVFVEEGY
+590 TVYVEDGY

-614 GQEPID
+614 GQEPVD
-620 GGMLEVKA
+620 GMLEVKA

-646 SGTASFEMEFDH
+646 SGTASFETAFDH

-674 QEADT
+674 QEADA
-679 VGAGR
+679 VVAGR

>member
-1 MSTATSEIRA
+1 MSTAA
-11 TSDIRN
+11 SDIRN
-17 VAVIGHGGTGK
+17 VALIGHGGTGK

-40 VVPKFA
+40 VVAKFA
-46 PVDGGKSVSDHS
+46 PVDGGKSVSDHT
-58 PEEIARGI
+58 PEEVARGI
-66 SVHTG
+66 SVH
-71 AAHLPWNGAKI
+71 AAVAHVRWNGAKI

-87 PGSADFIGEVVA
+87 PGSADFVGEVVA

-106 AVMVVGADVGVQIE
+106 AVLVVGGDVGVQIE

-145 HANFAT
+145 HANFANT
-151 VLADLREKLS
+151 LADLREKLS
-161 GSFVPVVVPIGDGAG
+161 GSFVPAVVPIGDGAG

-203 DLADTIEEYRQSVI
+203 DLADTVEEYRQGLI

-231 LEEESLSDD
+231 LEEETLSDD
-240 EVRTGLATS
+240 EVRTGLAAS
-249 LHGNLVVPVVAGS
+249 LHGNLVVPVVAGA

-272 LDALA
+272 LDVLEAV
-277 AAAPSPAGGVDTDGA
+277 APSAATGDGVDGDGA
-292 PSAFVFKTSLD
+292 PAAFVFKTSID
-303 QYSGKLSWIKVMTG
+303 QYSGRLSWIKVMSG
-317 EITPDTELTVTR
+317 EITPDTELVDTR

-345 QLIDSRG
+345 QLVDSDG

-358 GVLTKL
+358 GVFTKL
-364 TSAATGDTLSQQSDL
+364 TSAATGDTLAQQADL
-379 AYPPLDLPQPVHA
+379 TYAPLDLPQPVHA

-406 GQFLSRSAEEDPTF
+406 GQFLSRAAEEDPTL

-444 LERLKTT
+444 LERLKNT

-471 SAAAEYQHKKQTG
+471 PAGAEYQHKKQTG
-484 GHGQYAKVEITIKPL
+484 GHGQYAKVEIRIKPL
-499 PRGEQFSFVNQ
+499 PRGGDFSFVNQ
-510 TVGGAIS
+510 IVGGAIS

-537 AGFPVVDVEIALVD
+537 AGFPVVDVEVALVD

-573 SAIDQARPALL
+573 SALDQAKPVLL

-590 TVFVEEGY
+590 TVYVEESY

-606 SSRRGRIQ
+606 SGRRGRIQ
-614 GQEPID
+614 GQEPVD

-646 SGTASFEMEFDH
+646 SGTASFEMEFDN

-665 LADDIIKRS
+665 MADDVIRRS
-674 QEADT
+674 QEPDA
-679 VGAGR
+679 VASGR

>member
-1 MSTATSEIRA
+1 MSTA

-17 VAVIGHGGTGK
+17 VAIIGHGGTGK
-28 TSLVEQALVRGK
+28 SSLFEQALVRGK

-46 PVDGGKSVSDHS
+46 PVEGGKSVSDHS
-58 PEEIARGI
+58 PEEVARGI
-66 SVHTG
+66 SVHTA
-71 AAHLPWNGAKI
+71 AAHLAWNGAKI

-87 PGSADFIGEVVA
+87 PGSADFIGDVVA
-99 ALHVSDV
+99 ALHVSGV
-106 AVMVVGADVGVQIE
+106 AVMVIGADAGVQIE

-145 HANFAT
+145 HANFAN
-151 VLADLREKLS
+151 VLADLRDKLP

-176 FSGVVDLLSGKA
+176 FSGVVDLLRGTA
-188 LTHMGG
+188 LTQMGG
-194 QESPGTVPD
+194 QESPGTVPG
-203 DLADTIEEYRQSVI
+203 DLEDTIEEYRQGVI
-217 EGAAEGSDELMEKY
+217 EGAAEGSDELTEKY
-231 LEEESLSDD
+231 LEEETLSDD
-240 EVRTGLATS
+240 EVRTGLAAS
-249 LHGNLVVPVVAGS
+249 LHANLVVPVLAGS
-262 ATLNSGVASL
+262 ATLNSGVACL
-272 LDALA
+272 LDVLA
-277 AAAPSPAGGVDTDGA
+277 AAAPAPAAADGA

-303 QYSGKLSWIKVMTG
+303 QYSGKLSWIKVMSG
-317 EITPDTELTVTR
+317 EITPDTELVDTR
-329 DGRKE
+329 DARKE

-345 QLIDSRG
+345 QLVDSDG
-352 LAAGDL
+352 LAGGDL
-358 GVLTKL
+358 GVFTKL
-364 TSAATGDTLSQQSDL
+364 TSAATGDTLAQHSDL
-379 AYPPLDLPQPVHA
+379 SYPPLDLPQPVHA

-406 GQFLSRSAEEDPTF
+406 GQFLSRAAEEDPTF
-420 KVRYNGETRETVVSA
+420 KVRYNGETRETVVST
-435 MGELQLSIA
+435 MGELQLAIV
-444 LERLKTT
+444 LERLKNA
-451 AKVEVETNVPRV
+451 AKVEVETSVPRV
-463 AYRETITR
+463 AYRETIAR
-471 SAAAEYQHKKQTG
+471 PSGAEYQHKKQTG
-484 GHGQYAKVEITIKPL
+484 GHGQYAKVEIKVKPL
-499 PRGEQFSFVNQ
+499 PRGEKFSFVNQ

-517 KGYIPGVEKGLREGM
+517 KGHIPGVEKGVREGM
-532 AGGVL
+532 TAGVL
-537 AGFPVVDVEIALVD
+537 AGFPVVDIEVALID

-573 SAIDQARPALL
+573 SAIEHAKPVLL

-590 TVFVEEGY
+590 TVYVEDGY

-614 GQEPID
+614 GQEPVD
-620 GGMLEVKA
+620 GMLEVKA

-646 SGTASFEMEFDH
+646 SGTASFETAFDH

-674 QEADT
+674 QEADA
-679 VGAGR
+679 VVAGR